1 MRACFAVVLLVCAA
15 AAGSAGEYPAAARER
30 ALAATVKVAS
40 AADDKTGS
48 GVVVRK
54 TKTQAFV
61 LTACHVVEKAKTVD
75 VLLPGE
81 KGKPGKTV
89 KAEVLERDPLRDLAL
104 LRMTAD
110 GVPGAVPLA
119 PAGGKPKL
127 ALSAGWEKGD
137 APGALDE
144 SLKGAVNLRK
154 PGATTVVTCFETAR
168 KQAAGRSGG
177 PLLDEAGRVI
187 GVATGHDGAT
197 GYYVH
202 ADEVRAFLKAGALEW
217 VIEEDR

>member
-1 MRACFAVVLLVCAA
+1 MRACFAVLFVVCSVAA
-15 AAGSAGEYPAAARER
+15 EPAGEYPAAARER
-30 ALAATVKVAS
+30 ALTATVKVTS
-40 AADDKTGS
+40 GADDQTGS
-48 GVVVRK
+48 GVVIRK

-89 KAEVLERDPLRDLAL
+89 KAEVLERDPLRDLAV

-119 PAGGKPKL
+119 PAGAKPKL

-144 SLKGAVNLRK
+144 TVKGAVNVRK
-154 PGATTVVTCFETAR
+154 PGAAKAVACFETVR

-177 PLLDEAGRVI
+177 PLLDESGRVI
-187 GVATGHDGAT
+187 GVATGHDGKT

-202 ADEVRAFLKAGALEW
+202 ADEARAFLKAGALEW